1 MTASSDQTMVAD
13 SSGIAVRRIRN
24 PNPQDVLCGRGGG
37 INSHAGNVTFR
48 QWVNERKSDYNLAQ
62 NKREKID
69 VAIQVVHQVQTQTP
83 TPGRFLMKDPT
94 IAASSNGL
102 WWVEVDEAK
111 ALAKTTQ
118 ALREGAPKIREALQN
133 QEGSPRLAPKVPK
146 KRKRKASA
154 TAAEAEVE
162 PGVTINIDTP
172 LMDDAAERQVLQTVQ
187 QDASSLPRYKSEQ
200 LLLPSSSSNLASAL
214 EELQENVKKA
224 KHAADQQR
232 QQVQVVQ
239 VQTQPRR
246 QPPQSISPIA
256 PLTSN
261 KAFKEMYIQQQ
272 QTVPNRN
279 SQFNPL
285 LMPAIDPLA
294 ETPPLVSAP
303 EPAHA
308 NEIPHLSL
316 NGGGG
321 PPNGQPPKRARLRRV
336 HSLALSDCDG
346 DLTIDFV
353 NPFADESN
361 VFGSSKSNEPTGAF
375 KSHETSSVPDQV
387 AGDNT
392 FQTPRLN
399 HRSAVNGYLNR
410 LLSFSSTPQEDGDT
424 QSHLIKDDEADE
436 NRLNRSNSDYFFH
449 DAVPDGDR
457 GEGMKTI
464 MDVVHPNTATQ
475 DQNVDSNKSS
485 SSLVPRWGGGS
496 SANSLI
502 RRSSFSASRGRGLV
516 NPGRQQ

>member
-13 SSGIAVRRIRN
+13 SSGIAVRRIRT

-37 INSHAGNVTFR
+37 INSHEGNKTFR
-48 QWVNERKSDYNLAQ
+48 GWVNERKSDYNLAR
-62 NKREKID
+62 NKREKIG
-69 VAIQVVHQVQTQTP
+69 VAMQVVRQVQTQTP
-83 TPGRFLMKDPT
+83 IPGRFLQRDPS

-102 WWVEVDEAK
+102 WWVEVDEAR

-133 QEGSPRLAPKVPK
+133 QEGSPRLAPKIPK

-154 TAAEAEVE
+154 TAAEAEAEHEAE
-162 PGVTINIDTP
+162 PGVTINIETP
-172 LMDDAAERQVLQTVQ
+172 LMDDAAEKLVLQTVQ

-214 EELQENVKKA
+214 EELQENVEKA

-232 QQVQVVQ
+232 QQA
-239 VQTQPRR
+239 QTPPRR

-256 PLTSN
+256 PLFSN
-261 KAFKEMYIQQQ
+261 KAFKEMYNQQQ
-272 QTVPNRN
+272 QTDPNRN

-285 LMPAIDPLA
+285 LMPAVDPFA
-294 ETPPLVSAP
+294 ETPPLTSAP

-316 NGGGG
+316 NGG
-321 PPNGQPPKRARLRRV
+321 PPDGQPPKRAKLRRV

-392 FQTPRLN
+392 SQT
-399 HRSAVNGYLNR
+399 
-410 LLSFSSTPQEDGDT
+410 
-424 QSHLIKDDEADE
+424 
-436 NRLNRSNSDYFFH
+436 
-449 DAVPDGDR
+449 
-457 GEGMKTI
+457 
-464 MDVVHPNTATQ
+464 
-475 DQNVDSNKSS
+475 
-485 SSLVPRWGGGS
+485 
-496 SANSLI
+496 
-502 RRSSFSASRGRGLV
+502 RR
-516 NPGRQQ
+516 